1 MRSVADIRHPD
12 AVEPHVSLREYVDV
26 RFESQERATTTA
38 LAAQEKA
45 VAAALAAAD
54 RATTKAEAAADSRF
68 QAVNEFRG
76 TLTDQAQTFLPRAEF
91 DTSKQGM
98 VDKID
103 SLQRMVYIG
112 TGVVLGLQF
121 LIGIMLVL
129 WKKT

>member
-1 MRSVADIRHPD
+1 VADIRHPD